1 MVIRL
6 LFGFGLWVLLCTGVD
21 LLPMEGVPSSE
32 LTSSSGPFH
41 SGPADAPIL
50 GALRSI
56 KTDLEKR
63 AGGIMENMTRS
74 DGGSYGGSSGGSYGG
89 SSGGSYGGSSGGSY
103 GGSSG
108 GSYGGSSGGSY
119 GGSSGGSSYGGSS
132 AHWPICRYF
141 WHKVKKFMEVF
152 SKCNFIY

>member
-32 LTSSSGPFH
+32 LTSSSAPLH

-56 KTDLEKR
+56 KTDLEKG
-63 AGGIMENMTRS
+63 AGGIMGNRRKRSGWTMTRS

-89 SSGGSYGGSSGGSY
+89 SSGGSYGGSSGRSY
-103 GGSSG
+103 GSHGCHRHRSRC
-108 GSYGGSSGGSY
+108 
-119 GGSSGGSSYGGSS
+119 
-132 AHWPICRYF
+132 HRC
-141 WHKVKKFMEVF
+141 
-152 SKCNFIY
+152 